1 MRVRRHAPHQD
12 ETGIDLAPMLD
23 FIMNLLIFFI
33 ISASFINVSGIDI
46 NRPSAKTTVKEDKAN
61 VFVAISAKNEVW
73 VDRKQIDIRALRA
86 NIQRLKSQHPQMTVV
101 IQADKDS
108 RAGLMVEAM
117 DQVRL
122 AGVKD
127 VAVAADPVK

>member
-1 MRVRRHAPHQD
+1 MRIRRHAPQQE

-23 FIMNLLIFFI
+23 FVMNLLIFFI
-33 ISASFINVSGIDI
+33 ITAAFISESGIRV
-46 NRPSAKTTVKEDKAN
+46 NRPTAQTATKEDQAN
-61 VFVAISAKNEVW
+61 VFVAISANGEVW
-73 VDRKQIDIRALRA
+73 IDRQHVDIRSVRA
-86 NIQRLKSQHPQMTVV
+86 NVQRLKAQHPKMTVI
-101 IQADKDS
+101 IQADKDA

-127 VAVAADPVK
+127 VAIAAQPMK

>member
-1 MRVRRHAPHQD
+1 MRIRRHVHQQE

-23 FIMNLLIFFI
+23 FVMNLLIFFI
-33 ISASFINVSGIDI
+33 ITAAFISESGIRV
-46 NRPSAKTTVKEDKAN
+46 NRPTAQTATKEDQAN
-61 VFVAISAKNEVW
+61 VFIAISANGEVW
-73 VDRKQIDIRALRA
+73 IDRQHVDIRAVRA
-86 NIQRLKSQHPQMTVV
+86 NVQRLKSQHPKITVV
-101 IQADKDS
+101 IQADKDA

-127 VAVAADPVK
+127 VAIAAQPSK